1 MDSAPPTTLPAP
13 SSAGLGLAR
22 VRRWSAW
29 PYARIWIVLLAAFLR
44 LYALDLRPP
53 HFDEGVNGWFTDQMQ
68 KLGYYSYDPTNYHGP
83 LHFYVL
89 FAFKCLLGRNLWALR
104 LPVVFVSILTVD
116 WIFRFTRFFGRR
128 VCSLA
133 ALAMTVSPGF
143 LYYQRDAIHE
153 TWLVFFL
160 ILLFWG
166 IYGLWQ
172 EGEKSYLWGIGMA
185 LTGMILTK
193 ETYVIHVACLLAAA
207 PCALL
212 LESASPSR
220 RPLFIPEPELP
231 GEGALAP
238 RLTNPDPSLAAITR
252 GMGHQRWTWWDL
264 AAVAATG
271 VALILFFYSGNGF
284 HWQGV
289 KGLVTAFAPWAHKA
303 QVGEGHNK
311 PWWYWFKLI
320 GRDEAWAAFGL
331 LACVRWLGFRDAP
344 DWRLRFLAIYALGTL
359 TAYCIIP
366 YKTPWCII
374 SFIWPFLF
382 IGASAI
388 GEVADITSWRHA
400 RRLASGAV
408 GALTAASLFFA
419 IKLNY
424 FRPTSEKEDYVYVQT
439 FPDVNKIV
447 DPLLALAR
455 MDPRNYH
462 LPGLILCGSAYP
474 LPWML
479 GDFTD
484 IGYYGGDSAPPDYHA
499 DFILA
504 EPQRAL
510 RAEEGMDAPYFR
522 SRVLLRSSL
531 TPLNLY
537 LRASRFAALF
547 PGRKPEFI
555 PHPQAAPPIAP
566 AAPILP

>member
-1 MDSAPPTTLPAP
+1 MDSAPQTLPAP
-13 SSAGLGLAR
+13 SRTVLGIAR
-22 VRRWSAW
+22 PWRLPDW
-29 PYARIWIVLLAAFLR
+29 PYARIGIVLLAAFLR

-68 KLGYYSYDPTNYHGP
+68 KTGYYRYDPTNYHGP

-116 WIFRFTRFFGRR
+116 WIFRFARFFGTR
-128 VCSLA
+128 VCAFA

-172 EGEKSYLWGIGMA
+172 EGEKSCLWAIGMA

-193 ETYVIHVACLLAAA
+193 ETYVIHLACLFAAA
-207 PCALL
+207 PCTLL

-220 RPLFIPEPELP
+220 RPLFIPAPEPP
-231 GEGALAP
+231 ADSTRLADH
-238 RLTNPDPSLAAITR
+238 DPSLSAITR
-252 GMGHQRWTWWDL
+252 GIGHQRWTYWDL
-264 AAVAATG
+264 AAVAGTG

-284 HWQGV
+284 HWSGV
-289 KGLVTAFAPWAHKA
+289 RGLVTAFAPWAHKA

-311 PWWYWFKLI
+311 PYWYWFKLI

-331 LACVRWLGFRDAP
+331 LACVRWLGFRGAP

-359 TAYCIIP
+359 AAYCIIP

-382 IGASAI
+382 IAASAI
-388 GEVADITSWRHA
+388 GELADISRWRQA
-400 RRLASGAV
+400 RWFAWAIAA
-408 GALTAASLFFA
+408 ALTAVSSFFA
-419 IKLNY
+419 IRLNY

-439 FPDVNKIV
+439 FPDVYKIV

-455 MDPRNYH
+455 EDPSNYH

-474 LPWML
+474 LPWLL

-484 IGYYGGDSAPPDYHA
+484 IGYYGADSAPPDYHV

-504 EPQRAL
+504 EPSRAL

-537 LRASRFAALF
+537 LRASRFASLF

-555 PHPQAAPPIAP
+555 PHSAPPVAP